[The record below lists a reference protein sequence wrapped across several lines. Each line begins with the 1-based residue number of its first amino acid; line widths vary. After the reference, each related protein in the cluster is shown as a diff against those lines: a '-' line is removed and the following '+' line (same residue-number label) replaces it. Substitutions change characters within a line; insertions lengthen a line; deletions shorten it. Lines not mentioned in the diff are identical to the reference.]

1 MKDSYT
7 FEGENF
13 SVRVVNRLIRS
24 VAQQFEVVERPPI
37 VMALPVAQ
45 DGSWFLVKQHR
56 IAIDQTIIEFPAG
69 RVEKGEDPETAVKRE
84 LLEEIGFQVNNI
96 KYVGNIITAP
106 HFCDENIKI
115 FFAIGTII
123 QNPQPTGKE
132 SSFEVVSTS
141 SSELISLIKDG
152 LLADAKSLAA
162 VSLAMANGYIT
173 W

>member
-13 SVRVVNRLIRS
+13 SVRVVNRSIRS
-24 VAQQFEVVERPPI
+24 VVQQFEVVERPPI

-56 IAIDQTIIEFPAG
+56 IAVDQIIIEFPAG
-69 RVEKGEDPETAVKRE
+69 RVEKGEAPEAAVKRE
-84 LLEEIGFQVNNI
+84 LLEEIGFQANDL
-96 KYVGNIITAP
+96 KYVGNITTAP
-106 HFCDENIKI
+106 HFCDENIQI
-115 FFAIGTII
+115 FFAIGTIV

-132 SSFEVVSTS
+132 SSFEVINTS
-141 SSELISLIKDG
+141 SNELISLIKDG
-152 LLADAKSLAA
+152 LFADAKSLAA
-162 VSLAMANGYIT
+162 VSLAMANGYIA